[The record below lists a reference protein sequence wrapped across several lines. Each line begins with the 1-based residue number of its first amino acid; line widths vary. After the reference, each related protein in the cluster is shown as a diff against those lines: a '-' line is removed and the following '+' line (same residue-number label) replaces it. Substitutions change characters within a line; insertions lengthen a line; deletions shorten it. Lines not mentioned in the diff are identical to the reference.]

1 SESGKNYRWDF
12 GDLGFI
18 SNEENPVHTYTIGG
32 ELLVSLTVTDENGN
46 EGYVAKKINAPEIIQ
61 IDIAID
67 GDLEDWEHVDVAA
80 ESTSG
85 NGAIQKMKVWTV
97 GENVN
102 FYLEG
107 TSEMSMEIIQI
118 Y

>member
-1 SESGKNYRWDF
+1 
-12 GDLGFI
+12 
-18 SNEENPVHTYTIGG
+18 
-32 ELLVSLTVTDENGN
+32 
-46 EGYVAKKINAPEIIQ
+46 EIIQ

-118 Y
+118 YLDTDGNPNSGFLSEDWPETSGAEIMYEGPFENEDNWGEF